1 MKVSKLG
8 EDAVVAALIRA
19 LPLGPDVRHGA
30 GDDCAVI
37 GGRRDRW
44 WRLLKTDCVVET
56 VHFLASENS
65 ARVGWKALCRAI
77 SDIAAMGGI
86 PEHAVITLAVR
97 PEVEMAWV
105 RSLYVG
111 LKKAARKFGVSI
123 VGGETSRSPG
133 PTFISV
139 ALTGRVERTRC
150 VTRSGGKPGDALY
163 VTGRLGGSGG
173 GRHLD
178 FIPRVAEAR
187 WLVEKFRIHAMMDL
201 SDGLGAD
208 LPRLARASGCGFD
221 VWKEKLPRSKGC
233 TIAQALGDGEDFEL
247 LFAINPR
254 DAARLETQW
263 RKAFPKVPLTQ
274 IGALTRKA
282 DTSVRTG
289 QSGRTGV
296 SASRKKLTRG
306 YDHFA

>member
-1 MKVSKLG
+1 MKLSTLG

-19 LPLGPDVRHGA
+19 LPLGDDVRHGS

-56 VHFLASENS
+56 VHFLPSEKA

-105 RSLYVG
+105 RGLYAG
-111 LKKAARKFGVSI
+111 LRKAARRFGVSI

-133 PTFISV
+133 PAFISV
-139 ALTGRVERTRC
+139 ALTGRVERERC
-150 VTRSGGKPGDALY
+150 VTRSGGKAGDLLY
-163 VTGRLGGSGG
+163 VTGHLGGSSS

-178 FIPRVAEAR
+178 FVPRVAEAR
-187 WLVEKFRIHAMMDL
+187 WLAGKFRIHAMMDI

-208 LPRLARASGCGFD
+208 LPRLARASGRGFEI
-221 VWKEKLPRSKGC
+221 WNEKIPCSRGC
-233 TIAQALGDGEDFEL
+233 TIEQALGEGEDFEL
-247 LFAINPR
+247 LFAISPR
-254 DAARLETQW
+254 DAGRLEALWQ
-263 RKAFPKVPLTQ
+263 KAFPKLPLTR
-274 IGALTRKA
+274 IGALTRPGK
-282 DTSVRTG
+282 TG
-289 QSGRTGV
+289 K
-296 SASRKKLTRG
+296 RKIPARG
-306 YDHFA
+306 HDHFA